1 MREVRYTIE
10 LMVTTLH
17 DISCHCSWICT
28 YCRCVE
34 VHTYIYIY
42 TSLFA
47 VRLDVPILQPSLT
60 YKQTYEPTSINWSCP
75 WKSRWCVHWEETWGN
90 PGVSGWWL
98 GFSKQSPACV
108 TLRGQMTGR
117 TPVSMEKYA
126 ITGPKTAGIFLF
138 IVYRRIICI
147 LLLLTCIVLHIDI
160 WVMYVSIIYI
170 YAYVLVHISH
180 TV

>member
-1 MREVRYTIE
+1 MREVRYTVE

-17 DISCHCSWICT
+17 DISCHSSWICT

-34 VHTYIYIY
+34 VHTHIYIY

-138 IVYRRIICI
+138 IVYRRIICT
-147 LLLLTCIVLHIDI
+147 LLLLTRIVLHIDI

-170 YAYVLVHISH
+170 YMH
-180 TV
+180 TCLCT